1 MAGFTLAEKLEQS
14 QLFDETGKR
23 MPVTLLK
30 TSPCYLIDI
39 KWPEVNSYMAV
50 TLGFGQTKNVK
61 KSVQGQL
68 NKAGIKTPL
77 RFLKE
82 IRLDNVACTK
92 LEEKGKKGGIQIG
105 EAQLFIGEEIKP
117 EVLFKVG
124 DLVKVSGTSKG
135 KGYAGVVKRHGFAG
149 GPKTHGQ
156 SDRWRAPGSMG
167 QSTTPGRVYKGKRM
181 GGRMGSDRITIKNLK
196 VIKIDETG
204 LTLKG
209 VVPGHKHGLIEVISA

>member
-1 MAGFTLAEKLEQS
+1 MAGFTLAEKLEQT

-39 KWPEVNSYMAV
+39 KWPETNAYMAV
-50 TLGFGQTKNVK
+50 TLGFGQSKNVK

-82 IRLDNVACTK
+82 IRLDKVECTK
-92 LEEKGKKGGIQIG
+92 LEEKGKNGIQIG

-117 EVLFKVG
+117 ELLFKVG

-135 KGYAGVVKRHGFAG
+135 KGFAGVVKRHRFAG

-181 GGRMGSDRITIKNLK
+181 AGRMGSDRVTVQNLK